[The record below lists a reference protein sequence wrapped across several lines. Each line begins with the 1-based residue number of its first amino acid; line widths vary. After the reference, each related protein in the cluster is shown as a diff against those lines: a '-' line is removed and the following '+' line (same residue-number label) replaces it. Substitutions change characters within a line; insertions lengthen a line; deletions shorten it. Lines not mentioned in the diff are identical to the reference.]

1 MGWNSLH
8 AVCVQGKANEIEEEV
23 MKKGT
28 IVDEKSELV
37 SACIRSDGK
46 TAFICCRSLNGVRTR
61 QVPYSATQ
69 GLRFFRLGH
78 AIGNARAQGSPDVT
92 VSMFRRPR

>member
-37 SACIRSDGK
+37 SACIRLFPLSSVVGPPSLERREDK
-46 TAFICCRSLNGVRTR
+46 T
-61 QVPYSATQ
+61 SAV
-69 GLRFFRLGH
+69 FC
-78 AIGNARAQGSPDVT
+78 NARVAIFPG
-92 VSMFRRPR
+92 